1 MNINQ
6 GKGYRIF
13 SAFNILL
20 MILICLIIIFPLY
33 YMFIVSIS
41 DGAAIMSGQV
51 NFLPVGFSLRAY
63 RAAFKDANFIKSY
76 WNTVVITV
84 CGTTVN
90 LLMTTL
96 FAYPL
101 SRRDLM
107 GRKLL
112 MKIAVF
118 TMFFTGGMIPSYMLV
133 NSLGMNNTYWALI
146 LPGAINV
153 YNATIMRTFFEGI
166 PMDLTEAAYVDGA
179 NDMRILWQV
188 ILPLSKPILFT
199 LLLFYAVGHWNG
211 FFSALL
217 YLSDKSTYP
226 IQMFVRSVVFSGD
239 TLAMSM
245 ASYNSSTEMGAEML
259 SEEGAK
265 YAIILLSMVPILVV
279 FPFVSRYFKSGVMI
293 GAVKG

>member
-13 SAFNILL
+13 SVFNILL
-20 MILICLIIIFPLY
+20 MILICLMIIFPLY

-179 NDMRILWQV
+179 NDVRILWQV

>member
-13 SAFNILL
+13 SVFNILL
-20 MILICLIIIFPLY
+20 MILICLMIIFPLY
-33 YMFIVSIS
+33 YMLIVSIS

-63 RAAFKDANFIKSY
+63 RAAFKDANFVKSY
-76 WNTVVITV
+76 WNTVVITA

-101 SRRDLM
+101 SRSDLM

-133 NSLGMNNTYWALI
+133 NSLGMNNTYGALI

-166 PMDLTEAAYVDGA
+166 PMDMTEAAYVDGA
-179 NDMRILWQV
+179 NDVRILWQV

-239 TLAMSM
+239 TLGMSM
-245 ASYNSSTEMGAEML
+245 ASYNSSTEMGAELL

>member
-1 MNINQ
+1 MHINQ
-6 GKGYRIF
+6 GKGYRVFRIF
-13 SAFNILL
+13 NTVL
-20 MILICLIIIFPLY
+20 MILICLIILFPLY

-41 DGAAIMSGQV
+41 DGAAVMSGQV
-51 NFLPVGFSLRAY
+51 NFYPVGFSLRAY
-63 RAAFKDANFIKSY
+63 RAAFKDAYFLKSY
-76 WNTVVITV
+76 WNTLIITV
-84 CGTTVN
+84 GGTALN
-90 LLMTTL
+90 LAMTTL

-101 SRRDLM
+101 SRRDLL
-107 GRKLL
+107 GRKFL
-112 MKIAVF
+112 MRIAVF

-133 NSLGMNNTYWALI
+133 TSMGLNNTYWALL

-166 PMDLTEAAYVDGA
+166 PLDLTEAAYVDGA
-179 NDMRILWQV
+179 NDVRILWQV

-226 IQMFVRSVVFSGD
+226 IQMFVRSVVFAGD
-239 TLAMSM
+239 SLAMSM
-245 ASYNSSTEMGAEML
+245 ASYNSSTEVGAEML
-259 SEEGAK
+259 SEAGAK
-265 YAIILLSMVPILVV
+265 YAIILLSMIPILVI
-279 FPFVSRYFKSGVMI
+279 FPFVSRYFKAGAMI

>member
-13 SAFNILL
+13 SVFNIVL
-20 MILICLIIIFPLY
+20 MILICLMIIFPLY

-84 CGTTVN
+84 CGTAVN

-179 NDMRILWQV
+179 NDVRILWQV

>member
-13 SAFNILL
+13 SVFNIVL
-20 MILICLIIIFPLY
+20 MILICLMIIFPLY

-118 TMFFTGGMIPSYMLV
+118 TMFFSGGMIPSYMLV

-179 NDMRILWQV
+179 NDVRILWQV

-199 LLLFYAVGHWNG
+199 LLLFYAGGHWNG

>member
-13 SAFNILL
+13 SVFNILL
-20 MILICLIIIFPLY
+20 MILICLMIIFPLY
-33 YMFIVSIS
+33 YMLIVSIS

-76 WNTVVITV
+76 WNTVVITA

-101 SRRDLM
+101 SRSDLM

-166 PMDLTEAAYVDGA
+166 PMDMTEAAYVDGA
-179 NDMRILWQV
+179 NDVRILWQV

-293 GAVKG
+293 GTVKG

>member
-13 SAFNILL
+13 SVLNIVL
-20 MILICLIIIFPLY
+20 MILICLMIIFPLY

-76 WNTVVITV
+76 WNTVVITA

-179 NDMRILWQV
+179 NDVRILWQV

>member
-13 SAFNILL
+13 SVFNILL
-20 MILICLIIIFPLY
+20 MILICLMIIFPLY
-33 YMFIVSIS
+33 YMLIVSIS

-76 WNTVVITV
+76 WNTVVITA

-101 SRRDLM
+101 SRSDLM

-179 NDMRILWQV
+179 NDVRILWQV

-245 ASYNSSTEMGAEML
+245 ASYNSSTEMGAELL

>member
-13 SAFNILL
+13 SVFNILL
-20 MILICLIIIFPLY
+20 MILICLMIIFPLY
-33 YMFIVSIS
+33 YMLIVSIS

-51 NFLPVGFSLRAY
+51 NFLQVGFSLRAY

-76 WNTVVITV
+76 WNTVVITA

-101 SRRDLM
+101 SRSDLM

-166 PMDLTEAAYVDGA
+166 PMDMTEAAYVDGA
-179 NDMRILWQV
+179 NDVRILWQV

-239 TLAMSM
+239 TLGMSM
-245 ASYNSSTEMGAEML
+245 ASYNSSTEMGAELL

>member
-13 SAFNILL
+13 SVFNILL
-20 MILICLIIIFPLY
+20 MILICLMIIFPLY
-33 YMFIVSIS
+33 YMLIVSIS

-76 WNTVVITV
+76 WNTVVITT

-101 SRRDLM
+101 SRSDLM

-166 PMDLTEAAYVDGA
+166 PMDMTEAAYVDGA
-179 NDMRILWQV
+179 NDVRILWQV

-245 ASYNSSTEMGAEML
+245 ASYNSSTEMGAELL

>member
-13 SAFNILL
+13 SVFNILL
-20 MILICLIIIFPLY
+20 MILICLMIIFPLY
-33 YMFIVSIS
+33 YMLIVSIS

-76 WNTVVITV
+76 WNTVVITT

-101 SRRDLM
+101 SRSDLM

-179 NDMRILWQV
+179 NDVRILWQV

>member
-13 SAFNILL
+13 SVFNILL
-20 MILICLIIIFPLY
+20 MILICLMIIFPLY

-76 WNTVVITV
+76 WNTVVITA

-101 SRRDLM
+101 SRSDLM

-179 NDMRILWQV
+179 NDVRILWQV

>member
-13 SAFNILL
+13 AVFNILL
-20 MILICLIIIFPLY
+20 MILICLMIIFPLY
-33 YMFIVSIS
+33 YMLIVSIS

-76 WNTVVITV
+76 WNTVVITA

-101 SRRDLM
+101 SRSDLM

-166 PMDLTEAAYVDGA
+166 PMDMTEAAYVDGA
-179 NDMRILWQV
+179 NDVRILWQV

>member
-13 SAFNILL
+13 SVLNIVL
-20 MILICLIIIFPLY
+20 MILICLMIIFPLY

-76 WNTVVITV
+76 WNTVVITA

-101 SRRDLM
+101 SRSDLM

-118 TMFFTGGMIPSYMLV
+118 TMFFSGGMIPSYMLV

-179 NDMRILWQV
+179 NDVRILWQV

>member
-13 SAFNILL
+13 SVFNILL
-20 MILICLIIIFPLY
+20 MILICLMIIFPLY
-33 YMFIVSIS
+33 YMLIVSIS

-76 WNTVVITV
+76 WNTVVITA

-101 SRRDLM
+101 SRSDLM

-179 NDMRILWQV
+179 NDVRILWQV

-245 ASYNSSTEMGAEML
+245 ASYNSSTEMGAELL

-265 YAIILLSMVPILVV
+265 YAIILLSMGPILVV

>member
-13 SAFNILL
+13 SVFNILL
-20 MILICLIIIFPLY
+20 MILICLMIIFPLY
-33 YMFIVSIS
+33 YMLIVSIS

-63 RAAFKDANFIKSY
+63 RAAFKDANFVKSY
-76 WNTVVITV
+76 WNTVVITA

-101 SRRDLM
+101 SRSDLM

-166 PMDLTEAAYVDGA
+166 PMDMTEAAYVDGA
-179 NDMRILWQV
+179 NDVRILWQV

-239 TLAMSM
+239 TLGMSM
-245 ASYNSSTEMGAEML
+245 ASYNSSTEMGAELL

>member
-13 SAFNILL
+13 SVFNILL
-20 MILICLIIIFPLY
+20 MILICLMIIFPLY
-33 YMFIVSIS
+33 YMLIVSIS

-76 WNTVVITV
+76 WNTVVITT

-101 SRRDLM
+101 SRSDLM

-166 PMDLTEAAYVDGA
+166 PMDMTEAAYVDGA
-179 NDMRILWQV
+179 NDVRILWQV

>member
-13 SAFNILL
+13 SVFNILL
-20 MILICLIIIFPLY
+20 MILICLMIIFPLY
-33 YMFIVSIS
+33 YMLIVSIS

-76 WNTVVITV
+76 WNTVVITT

-101 SRRDLM
+101 SRSDLM

-179 NDMRILWQV
+179 NDVRILWQV

-245 ASYNSSTEMGAEML
+245 ASYNSSTEMGAELL

>member
-13 SAFNILL
+13 SVFNILL
-20 MILICLIIIFPLY
+20 MILICLMIIFPLY
-33 YMFIVSIS
+33 YMLIVSIS

-76 WNTVVITV
+76 WNTVVITA

-101 SRRDLM
+101 SRSDLM

-166 PMDLTEAAYVDGA
+166 PMDMTEAAYVDGA
-179 NDMRILWQV
+179 NDVRILWQV

>member
-13 SAFNILL
+13 SVFNIAL
-20 MILICLIIIFPLY
+20 MILICLMIIFPLY

-179 NDMRILWQV
+179 NDVRILWQV

>member
-1 MNINQ
+1 MHINQ

-13 SAFNILL
+13 QIFNTAL
-20 MILICLIIIFPLY
+20 MILICLVILFPLY
-33 YMFIVSIS
+33 YMLIVSIS
-41 DGAAIMSGQV
+41 DGAAVLSGQV

-76 WNTVVITV
+76 WNTIVITV
-84 CGTTVN
+84 SGTALN
-90 LLMTTL
+90 LAMTTL

-101 SRRDLM
+101 SRRDLP
-107 GRKLL
+107 GRKFL

-118 TMFFTGGMIPSYMLV
+118 TMFFTGGMIPGYILV
-133 NSLGMNNTYWALI
+133 TSLGMNNTYWALI

-179 NDMRILWQV
+179 NDVRILWQV

-226 IQMFVRSVVFSGD
+226 IQMFVRSVVFSGE

-245 ASYNSSTEMGAEML
+245 TSYNSSTEMGAELL

-265 YAIILLSMVPILVV
+265 YAIILMSMIPILVV

>member
-13 SAFNILL
+13 SVFNIVL
-20 MILICLIIIFPLY
+20 MILICLMIIFPLY

-179 NDMRILWQV
+179 NDVRILWQV

>member
-13 SAFNILL
+13 SVFNILL
-20 MILICLIIIFPLY
+20 MILICLMIIFPLY
-33 YMFIVSIS
+33 YMLIVSIS

-76 WNTVVITV
+76 WNTVVITA

-101 SRRDLM
+101 SRSDLM
-107 GRKLL
+107 GRKML

-166 PMDLTEAAYVDGA
+166 PMDMTEAAYVDGA
-179 NDMRILWQV
+179 NDVRILWQV

>member
-13 SAFNILL
+13 SVFNILL
-20 MILICLIIIFPLY
+20 MILICLMIIFPLY
-33 YMFIVSIS
+33 YMLIVSIS

-76 WNTVVITV
+76 WNTVVITA

-101 SRRDLM
+101 SRSDLM

-153 YNATIMRTFFEGI
+153 YNATIMHTFFEGI

-179 NDMRILWQV
+179 NDVRILWQV

-245 ASYNSSTEMGAEML
+245 ASYNSSTEMGAELL

-279 FPFVSRYFKSGVMI
+279 FPFVSRYIKSGVMI

>member
-13 SAFNILL
+13 SVFNIVV
-20 MILICLIIIFPLY
+20 MILICLMIIFPLY

-179 NDMRILWQV
+179 NDVRILWQV

>member
-13 SAFNILL
+13 SVFNILL
-20 MILICLIIIFPLY
+20 MILICLMIIFPLY
-33 YMFIVSIS
+33 YMLIVSIS

-76 WNTVVITV
+76 WNTVVITA

-101 SRRDLM
+101 SRSDLM

-166 PMDLTEAAYVDGA
+166 PMDMTEAAYVDGA
-179 NDMRILWQV
+179 NDVRILWQV

-239 TLAMSM
+239 TLGMSM

>member
-13 SAFNILL
+13 SVLNIVL
-20 MILICLIIIFPLY
+20 MILICLMIIFPLY

-76 WNTVVITV
+76 WNTVVITA

-101 SRRDLM
+101 SRSDLM

-179 NDMRILWQV
+179 NDVRILWQV

>member
-13 SAFNILL
+13 SVFNILL
-20 MILICLIIIFPLY
+20 MILICLMIIFPLY
-33 YMFIVSIS
+33 YMLIVSIS

-76 WNTVVITV
+76 WNTVVITA

-101 SRRDLM
+101 SRSDLM

-166 PMDLTEAAYVDGA
+166 PMDMTEAAYVDGA
-179 NDMRILWQV
+179 NDVRILW
-188 ILPLSKPILFT
+188 
-199 LLLFYAVGHWNG
+199 
-211 FFSALL
+211 
-217 YLSDKSTYP
+217 
-226 IQMFVRSVVFSGD
+226 
-239 TLAMSM
+239 
-245 ASYNSSTEMGAEML
+245 
-259 SEEGAK
+259 
-265 YAIILLSMVPILVV
+265 
-279 FPFVSRYFKSGVMI
+279 
-293 GAVKG
+293 

>member
-13 SAFNILL
+13 SVFNIVL
-20 MILICLIIIFPLY
+20 MILICLMIIFPLY

-76 WNTVVITV
+76 WNTIVITV

-179 NDMRILWQV
+179 NDVRILWQV

-245 ASYNSSTEMGAEML
+245 ASYHSSPEMGAEML

>member
-13 SAFNILL
+13 SVFNILL
-20 MILICLIIIFPLY
+20 MILICLMIIFPLY
-33 YMFIVSIS
+33 YMLIVSIS

-76 WNTVVITV
+76 WNTVVITA

-101 SRRDLM
+101 SRSDLM

-166 PMDLTEAAYVDGA
+166 PMDMTEAAYVDGA
-179 NDMRILWQV
+179 NDVRILWQV

-239 TLAMSM
+239 TLGMSM
-245 ASYNSSTEMGAEML
+245 ASYNSSTEMGAELL

>member
-13 SAFNILL
+13 SVFNILL
-20 MILICLIIIFPLY
+20 MILICLMIIFPLY
-33 YMFIVSIS
+33 YMLIVSIS

-76 WNTVVITV
+76 WNTVVITA

-101 SRRDLM
+101 SRSDLM

-179 NDMRILWQV
+179 NDVRILWQV

-245 ASYNSSTEMGAEML
+245 ASYKSSTEMGAEML

>member
-13 SAFNILL
+13 SVFNILL
-20 MILICLIIIFPLY
+20 MILICLMIIFPLY
-33 YMFIVSIS
+33 YMLIVSIS
-41 DGAAIMSGQV
+41 DGAAVMSGQV

-76 WNTVVITV
+76 WNTVVITA

-101 SRRDLM
+101 SRSDLM

-166 PMDLTEAAYVDGA
+166 PMDMTEAAYVDGA
-179 NDMRILWQV
+179 NDVRILWQV

>member
-1 MNINQ
+1 MSK
-6 GKGYRIF
+6 GKKIGMYLFLIIF
-13 SAFNILL
+13 SLL
-20 MILICLIIIFPLY
+20 SIFPLY
-33 YMFIVSIS
+33 YMLIVSIS

-76 WNTVVITV
+76 WNTVVITA

-101 SRRDLM
+101 SRSDLM

-166 PMDLTEAAYVDGA
+166 PMDMTEAAYVDGA
-179 NDMRILWQV
+179 NDVRILWQV

-245 ASYNSSTEMGAEML
+245 ASYNSSTEMGAELL

>member
-13 SAFNILL
+13 SVFNILL
-20 MILICLIIIFPLY
+20 MILICLMIIFPLY
-33 YMFIVSIS
+33 YMLIVSIS

-76 WNTVVITV
+76 WNTVVITA

-101 SRRDLM
+101 SRSDLM
-107 GRKLL
+107 GRKML

-166 PMDLTEAAYVDGA
+166 PMDMTEAAYVDGA
-179 NDMRILWQV
+179 NDVRILWQV
-188 ILPLSKPILFT
+188 ILPLSKPICSVIAIFAINAAWSDF
-199 LLLFYAVGHWNG
+199 LLPYLVLRG
-211 FFSALL
+211 SALQTVMVRL
-217 YLSDKSTYP
+217 FVFSTE
-226 IQMFVRSVVFSGD
+226 QTVNADTMMRSVVFS
-239 TLAMSM
+239 MIPP
-245 ASYNSSTEMGAEML
+245 
-259 SEEGAK
+259 
-265 YAIILLSMVPILVV
+265 IILFFIFQKQLTENA
-279 FPFVSRYFKSGVMI
+279 VSVGI
-293 GAVKG
+293 KG